1 MPPLRDRAKLAT
13 AKATKAAPATR
24 KATAPIPPVFGSAKL
39 PPPSWP
45 FGYTL
50 SMIGGKWRLVI
61 MYWLVECET
70 MRFNELK
77 RKIGRITDKTL
88 SRQLKDLEADGL
100 IVRTEYPQIPPK
112 VEYRLS
118 EKGKSL
124 YPLMEAMCE
133 WGREHGAPGPDA
145 PDEPSADL
153 RV

>member
-1 MPPLRDRAKLAT
+1 MSMKPHEGSLSSLADT
-13 AKATKAAPATR
+13 
-24 KATAPIPPVFGSAKL
+24 
-39 PPPSWP
+39 P

-77 RKIGRITDKTL
+77 RKIGRITDK
-88 SRQLKDLEADGL
+88 LKDLEADGL

>member
-1 MPPLRDRAKLAT
+1 
-13 AKATKAAPATR
+13 
-24 KATAPIPPVFGSAKL
+24 
-39 PPPSWP
+39 
-45 FGYTL
+45 
-50 SMIGGKWRLVI
+50 

-88 SRQLKDLEADGL
+88 SRQLKDLGFRISIDDF
-100 IVRTEYPQIPPK
+100 RTEYPQIPPK